1 MQIEKT
7 RRNMIGY
14 LVCWAES
21 FEEQEREA
29 ERLESMTDAEI
40 EAEFTPLY
48 EEMRGL
54 VPPPV
59 CDDDLYDANDYGH
72 AVNS

>member
-1 MQIEKT
+1 MEIEKT

-14 LVCWAES
+14 LVCWAGS
-21 FEEQEREA
+21 FEEREQEA
-29 ERLESMTDAEI
+29 ERLEALTDAEI

-48 EEMRGL
+48 EETEGL

-72 AVNS
+72 ALNS